1 MSRAFV
7 KEDGGEPWTPPAPLH
22 ELQIWLGGEMVHE
35 SDDLQDALNWL
46 WARPA
51 PLLERG
57 FAVRTREG
65 RLLAEG

>member
-1 MSRAFV
+1 
-7 KEDGGEPWTPPAPLH
+7 
-22 ELQIWLGGEMVHE
+22 MVHE